1 MNSPTRSPFPQTTS
15 RMTSI
20 IEEISSMSPRSIPN
34 CNELEI
40 SIHSLQSKIY
50 DSLLFFGKFLEKR
63 GSYFCPNKLKGS
75 DVVLLMYLS

>member
-1 MNSPTRSPFPQTTS
+1 MNSPIRSPFPQTAS

-50 DSLLFFGKFLEKR
+50 DSLHT
-63 GSYFCPNKLKGS
+63 
-75 DVVLLMYLS
+75 